1 MRVQV
6 RGRVQGVG
14 YRASTAYE
22 ARRLGLAGWVRNLPD
37 GSVEVVARGEAAAVD
52 ALLAWLARG
61 PRGARVT
68 GVDVEERPEN
78 FSDLASKFSSLAGID
93 RLDEFTI
100 R

>member
-1 MRVQV
+1 VRAKV

-22 ARRLGLAGWVRNLPD
+22 ARRLGLSGWVRNLSD
-37 GSVEVVARGEAAAVD
+37 GGVEVAAHGDDAAVD
-52 ALLAWLARG
+52 ALVAWLAQG

-68 GVDVEERPEN
+68 GVDVEVLPEN
-78 FSDLASKFSSLAGID
+78 FSDLASKFSSVAGIE
-93 RLDEFTI
+93 RLDGFTI